1 MLFLLTVVE
10 GWVGGGSGCISVTRT
25 SKYLFFFTKN
35 NLVNAHVVFLSH
47 CTSDL
52 LANAIMLQ
60 FLKRWGKETSSFLR

>member
-1 MLFLLTVVE
+1 MHFSYAHFEIPL
-10 GWVGGGSGCISVTRT
+10 
-25 SKYLFFFTKN
+25 FFTKN